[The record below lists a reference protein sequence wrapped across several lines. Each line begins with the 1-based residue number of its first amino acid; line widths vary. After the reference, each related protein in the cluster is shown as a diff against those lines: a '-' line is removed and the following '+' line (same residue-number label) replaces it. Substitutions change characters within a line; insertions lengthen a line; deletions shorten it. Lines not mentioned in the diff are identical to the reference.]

1 MPRRWTPPNRHDTLH
16 SFWLRNRRG
25 ATILSIGPKTYR
37 LRIELVGLLELAVTL
52 GLPVLMFQLAGG
64 NWPDLR
70 VWINRVADN
79 GWTAM
84 PQPLVIAA
92 VTFLG
97 VSLATSISDYQT
109 RIREIR
115 AAGRWIAVAHPEDA
129 PGPDM
134 VEMVK
139 AILRVEGPLSPV
151 QIRHRVEIGGCWGR
165 PRWLSPIGVA
175 QILRPGGRLAKWLGE
190 WKPGWPYSVPER
202 QYVPEEV
209 PVEVTE
215 DSMPM

>member
-1 MPRRWTPPNRHDTLH
+1 MPRRWTRPTRHDTLH
-16 SFWLRNRRG
+16 SFWLRNRR
-25 ATILSIGPKTYR
+25 AETILSVGPKTYR

-64 NWPDLR
+64 NWPDLDS
-70 VWINRVADN
+70 WINRVADN

-97 VSLATSISDYQT
+97 VCLATSVSDYQT

-139 AILRVEGPLSPV
+139 EILRVKGPLHPA
-151 QIRHRVEIGGCWGR
+151 QIRQQVGTGGEWGR
-165 PRWLSPIGVA
+165 ARKLSRIGVA
-175 QILRPGGRLAKWLGE
+175 QILRPGGRRAKWLGE
-190 WKPGWPYSVPER
+190 WKPGWPCSVPER

-209 PVEVTE
+209 PTEVTE
-215 DSMPM
+215 DSIPM